1 MNQTTFEGRRRV
13 LFVDD
18 DPQFL
23 ESIRQMMQGFS
34 GGAWE
39 IETAEDAGRALAILK
54 AKPCHLAVID
64 VQMPVVDGL
73 QFLTLLNRRYP
84 SLQKVVLTGFA
95 TEAYR
100 VACLRNGAELF
111 LEKPK
116 TADEQKSL
124 YATLHEVLRFQPEDG
139 FQGVLRRVGL
149 HDVIQMECLAASSSV
164 LEIKAGRRHGRIFI
178 RDGFIVHAEAG
189 KRQGEAAFHYL
200 LALKGGEFAL
210 RPFTE
215 PPTRTIDGQ
224 WEFLL
229 MEAAR
234 MRDEGGSDALSREQL
249 TDTGTWFLPAPK
261 VPTPAPPPPPPPTAP
276 TLAPDQPAAISPEP
290 TPAPTQPQPTEGRA
304 IDEVLLCSAQGET
317 IYEWQVRNTDLWVNC
332 LEFLCRKSQ
341 HMAAGLPLGRFNRLT
356 ATQDGQALSIVLR
369 TDHGVVVRSHRT
381 TG

>member
-1 MNQTTFEGRRRV
+1 MTQTTAQTTFEGRRRV

-18 DPQFL
+18 DKQFL
-23 ESIRQMMQGFS
+23 ESIRQLMEGFS
-34 GGAWE
+34 RGAWE
-39 IETAEDAGRALAILK
+39 VVTAEDAGQALALLK
-54 AKPCHLAVID
+54 AKPCHLVVID

-84 SLQKVVLTGFA
+84 SVQKVVLTGFA

-100 VACLRNGAELF
+100 AACLSNGAELF

-116 TADEQKSL
+116 TADEQKNL
-124 YATLHEVLRFQPEDG
+124 YATLHEVLRFRPEDG

-149 HDVIQMECLAASSSV
+149 HDVIQMECLSASSSV
-164 LEIKAGRRHGRIFI
+164 LEIKAGRRQGRIFI
-178 RDGFIVHAEAG
+178 RDGLIVHAEAG
-189 KRQGEAAFHYL
+189 KRQGEDAFHYL

-215 PPTRTIDGQ
+215 PAARTIDGQ

-234 MRDEGGSDALSREQL
+234 VRDEQGDNTPSEEQ
-249 TDTGTWFLPAPK
+249 TTHTSTWLPPAPAT
-261 VPTPAPPPPPPPTAP
+261 PTPPPLASPPPPDLTKAVPRESA
-276 TLAPDQPAAISPEP
+276 PAAEKPS
-290 TPAPTQPQPTEGRA
+290 TPEGRT
-304 IDEVLLCSAQGET
+304 IDEVLLCSTQGET

-341 HMAAGLPLGRFNRLT
+341 HMAAALPLGRFERL
-356 ATQDGQALSIVLR
+356 AAAQDDRELSVVVGNDR
-369 TDHGVVVRSHRT
+369 GFVVRSHHT